1 MYYFILKLISG
12 SDGRFPFYNVTA
24 RGEFSLSPNWKSLM
38 IILYRSVTL
47 FLIDLEVTNIT

>member
-12 SDGRFPFYNVTA
+12 SDGTFPFYNVTA

-38 IILYRSVTL
+38 IILYRSVIL